1 MEKVVL
7 GLVRDYQF
15 LFEVYLASAIILL
28 IHWGALR
35 GQFPEIKVLT
45 RLLYHSLIKQVN
57 VQVEALIITHLLL
70 LGWGRGKGIKMTG
83 AYGDTTFRSSVLG
96 DFGRG

>member
-1 MEKVVL
+1 M
-7 GLVRDYQF
+7 
-15 LFEVYLASAIILL
+15 ASAIILL

-96 DFGRG
+96 DFGRGIYDLIH